1 MGKYVVSADEY
12 NYIHKV
18 ILLSNEFY
26 DDLIHIRHAEVNKED
41 FYNLAGH
48 LVVYS
53 ELHGI
58 GHEGLCNV
66 LKDIKGVQYEDVINI
81 LLEVLK
87 EKSICKTAIGETD
100 GTN

>member
-66 LKDIKGVQYEDVINI
+66 LKDIKGIQYEDVINV
-81 LLEVLK
+81 LLEVLSESQFVK
-87 EKSICKTAIGETD
+87 QL
-100 GTN
+100 

>member
-58 GHEGLCNV
+58 GRDGLCNV
-66 LKDIKGVQYEDVINI
+66 LNDIAGIQYEDVINI

-87 EKSICKTAIGETD
+87 ENQFVKRVLGETD
-100 GTN
+100 GF

>member
-58 GHEGLCNV
+58 SHDGLCNV
-66 LKDIKGVQYEDVINI
+66 LKDIKGVQYEDIINV
-81 LLEVLK
+81 LLEILSESQFVKQL
-87 EKSICKTAIGETD
+87 
-100 GTN
+100 

>member
-58 GHEGLCNV
+58 SYEGLCNV

-87 EKSICKTAIGETD
+87 ESQFVKQL
-100 GTN
+100 

>member
-26 DDLIHIRHAEVNKED
+26 DDLISTRHKDVNKED
-41 FYNLAGH
+41 FHNLAGH
-48 LVVYS
+48 LITYA
-53 ELHGI
+53 ELHDI
-58 GHEGLCNV
+58 SHDGLCNV

-81 LLEVLK
+81 LLEILSESQFVK
-87 EKSICKTAIGETD
+87 
-100 GTN
+100 

>member
-58 GHEGLCNV
+58 SHEGLCNV
-66 LKDIKGVQYEDVINI
+66 LKDIKGIQYEDVINV
-81 LLEVLK
+81 LLEILSESQFVKQL
-87 EKSICKTAIGETD
+87 
-100 GTN
+100 